1 MNLRKEVNI
10 AENVELHEENM
21 KIGDREQAVL
31 YGDQEHEASVPEF
44 KDGREYIE
52 WLDRQ
57 LPYLETFEPDDRVH
71 YYFFRSWSKEIYH
84 PGLESLNEKVEEDV
98 DLEDECIE
106 ETMKKDEKF
115 WEEGTK
121 PEFKDGREFVQ
132 WLGRKL
138 RYLEP
143 FAPDDAV
150 HYYFSREWSKVQFQP
165 KLDLLVEECM
175 EETMVEESINEEEME
190 EIVKDKE
197 ETSKKEGKEGT
208 SKEDCMEGTFNVE
221 GIEETEG
228 VVETQRITQYDHVD
242 GENDE
247 EENENPYIRLMTS
260 PLILEGLLLKNQ
272 EDNTKKSSKESKI
285 PREEVGTLSNFLSAD
300 NKNSSNLLRR
310 WSWLNPFTPKNKKG
324 KEQKNQEKKTKK
336 ERRAMLLFFRLFG
349 R

>member
-1 MNLRKEVNI
+1 M
-10 AENVELHEENM
+10 
-21 KIGDREQAVL
+21 
-31 YGDQEHEASVPEF
+31 
-44 KDGREYIE
+44 
-52 WLDRQ
+52 
-57 LPYLETFEPDDRVH
+57 
-71 YYFFRSWSKEIYH
+71 
-84 PGLESLNEKVEEDV
+84 EEDV

-106 ETMKKDEKF
+106 ETMNKDEKF

-121 PEFKDGREFVQ
+121 PEFKDGRELVQ

-150 HYYFSREWSKVQFQP
+150 HYYFSREWSRVQFQP
-165 KLDLLVEECM
+165 QLDLVEECM
-175 EETMVEESINEEEME
+175 EETIVEKSINEEEME

-221 GIEETEG
+221 GIEETER
-228 VVETQRITQYDHVD
+228 VIIKKEDIKETIQETQGITQYDHVD
-242 GENDE
+242 GENEE

-272 EDNTKKSSKESKI
+272 EDNTKKSRKESKMQI
-285 PREEVGTLSNFLSAD
+285 NEVGTLSKFLSAD
-300 NKNSSNLLRR
+300 KKNSSNLLKR